1 MTAWDEIMQVVREH
15 RDDLIGRVRLLAGT
29 VTGLLVLIGSGFWFV
44 QIAQGDYYRELAE
57 NNRLR
62 KLPIIAP
69 RGLIFD
75 RRGRLLVENLPSYN
89 LMVDRSRATSLDRSL
104 AFASTVLGRPLA
116 DLEDLM
122 ERYRGVPVFKPVLLA
137 ENLSLAEV
145 ARFGVEALEYP
156 EFEVEVQQTRLYRH
170 REQTAHVIGYIGEAA
185 QEEIDRSGGA
195 VAPGDVTGKKGIEK
209 RYDAVLRGKDG
220 ERVVVVDSRGELLRE
235 FGKVPAQPGKDLTL
249 SLDLE
254 LQQEAASWLDGPEKV
269 GSIIVMDPRNGELL
283 ALVSSPSFNSNLFTH
298 RLQQDD
304 WQALLDAPNNPL
316 QNRAMQNAYSPGS
329 TFKIVMATAG
339 LSEHLIDLGFRLSCS
354 GSTVIYGH
362 PFRCWRKEGQGSVN
376 VVQALTRSCDVF
388 FYHLGQRLGIERIA
402 HYARQFGLGAPTGI
416 DIPGEKEGLVP
427 DAAWSRKTRHQP
439 WYAGETISVA
449 IGQGPMLLT
458 PLQMAA
464 MTAVVANGGYR
475 ITPHIVKNLP
485 YPPPRSANLDPRAL
499 AIVRQGLWGVVN
511 DPSGTAYSTAHL
523 PGFDIAGKT
532 GSVQVVAQHT
542 RKENLPFKYRDHGW
556 FTSFAPESDP
566 RLVVSV
572 FMEHGGS
579 GHNASPIAKALYQ
592 KYLSIEAS
600 HGDAR

>member
-1 MTAWDEIMQVVREH
+1 MQVVREY
-15 RDDLIGRVRLLAGT
+15 RDDLIGRVRLLAAG
-29 VTGLLVLIGSGFWFV
+29 VAGLMVLIASGFWFV

-89 LMVDRSRATSLDRSL
+89 LMLDRSRSAGLERSL
-104 AFASTVLGRPLA
+104 AFAAAVLGRPLG
-116 DLEDLM
+116 DLDELI

-145 ARFGVEALEYP
+145 SRFGVSELEYP
-156 EFEVEVQQTRLYRH
+156 EFEVDVQQTRLYRH
-170 REQTAHVIGYIGEAA
+170 REQTAHVIGYIGEATP
-185 QEEIDRSGGA
+185 EEIEHSDGA
-195 VAPGDVTGKKGIEK
+195 VAPGDLTGKKGIEK
-209 RYDAVLRGKDG
+209 RYDPVLRGKDG
-220 ERVVVVDSRGELLRE
+220 ERVVIVDSRGQLLRE
-235 FGKVPAQPGKDLTL
+235 YGRLASVPGKDLTL

-254 LQQEAASWLDGPEKV
+254 LQQEAASWLEGPEKV
-269 GSIIVMDPRNGELL
+269 GAIIVMDPRDGEVL

-304 WQALLDAPNNPL
+304 WQALLEAPNNPL

-329 TFKIVMATAG
+329 TFKMVMATAG
-339 LSEHLIDLGFRLSCS
+339 LSERLIDESFRLSCS
-354 GSTVIYGH
+354 GSTTIYGH
-362 PFRCWRKEGQGSVN
+362 PFRCWRKEGHGSVS
-376 VVQALTRSCDVF
+376 VHEALARSCDVF

-402 HYARQFGLGAPTGI
+402 RYARLFGLGATTGI
-416 DIPGEKEGLVP
+416 DIPGEKPGLVP
-427 DAAWSRKTRHQP
+427 DAAWSLKFRHQP

-475 ITPHIVKNLP
+475 VVPHVVKNLP
-485 YPPPRSANLDPRAL
+485 TPPPQKTALDPRAL
-499 AIVRQGLWGVVN
+499 EIVRRGLWGVVN
-511 DPSGTAYSTAHL
+511 EPGGTAYGAARID
-523 PGFDIAGKT
+523 GADIAGKT
-532 GSVQVVAQHT
+532 GSVQVIAQKVRT
-542 RKENLPFKYRDHGW
+542 KAESLPFKYRDHGW
-556 FTSFAPESDP
+556 FTSFAPEGAP

-572 FMEHGGS
+572 FCEHGGS
-579 GHNASPIAKALYQ
+579 GHNAAPIAKALYQ
-592 KYLSIEAS
+592 KYLSIESGHAGA
-600 HGDAR
+600 H

>member
-1 MTAWDEIMQVVREH
+1 MQVVREH

-89 LMVDRSRATSLDRSL
+89 LMVDRSRATALDRSL

-170 REQTAHVIGYIGEAA
+170 REQTAHVIGYIGEASP
-185 QEEIDRSGGA
+185 EEIDHSGGA

-220 ERVVVVDSRGELLRE
+220 SRVVVVDSRGELLRE
-235 FGKVPAQPGKDLTL
+235 YGREPAQAGKDLTL

-254 LQQEAASWLDGPEKV
+254 LQQEAAGWLDGPEKV
-269 GSIIVMDPRNGELL
+269 GAIIVMDPRNGEVL

-339 LSEHLIDLGFRLSCS
+339 LSEHLIDESFHLSCS

-362 PFRCWRKEGQGSVN
+362 SFRCWRKEGHGSVN
-376 VVQALTRSCDVF
+376 VRQALTRSCDVF

-402 HYARQFGLGAPTGI
+402 RYARLFGLGAPTGI

-427 DAAWSRKTRHQP
+427 DAAWSLKTRHQP

-464 MTAVVANGGYR
+464 MTAVVANGGSR
-475 ITPHIVKNLP
+475 VTPHVVKTLP
-485 YPPPRSANLDPRAL
+485 YPPPQSANLDPRAL

-511 DPSGTAYSTAHL
+511 DPSGTAYSTVHL

-532 GSVQVVAQHT
+532 GSVQVIAQKT

-572 FMEHGGS
+572 FVEHGGS

-600 HGDAR
+600 HGDTR

>member
-1 MTAWDEIMQVVREH
+1 MQVVREH
-15 RDDLIGRVRLLAGT
+15 RDDLVGRVRLLAAA
-29 VTGLLVLIGSGFWFV
+29 VTGLLVLIASGFWFV

-89 LMVDRSRATSLDRSL
+89 LMVDRSRTTAVERSL
-104 AFASTVLGRPLA
+104 AFAATVLARPLG

-122 ERYRGVPVFKPVLLA
+122 ERYRGVPVYKPVLLA

-170 REQTAHVIGYIGEAA
+170 REQTAHVIGYIGEATPD
-185 QEEIDRSGGA
+185 EIERSAGA
-195 VAPGDVTGKKGIEK
+195 VSPGDVAGKKGVEK
-209 RYDAVLRGKDG
+209 RYDAMLRGKDG
-220 ERVVVVDSRGELLRE
+220 SRVVVVDSRGELLRE
-235 FGKVPAQPGKDLTL
+235 YGRVPSAPGRDLTL

-254 LQQEAASWLDGPEKV
+254 LQQEAASWLDGPDKV
-269 GSIIVMDPRNGELL
+269 GAIIVMDPRNGELL

-298 RLQQDD
+298 RLQEND

-339 LSEHLIDLGFRLSCS
+339 LSEHLIDESFRLSCA
-354 GSTVIYGH
+354 GSTVIYNH
-362 PFRCWRKEGQGSVN
+362 SFRCWRKEGHGSVN
-376 VVQALTRSCDVF
+376 VVEALERSCDVF

-402 HYARQFGLGAPTGI
+402 RYARLFGLGSLTGI

-427 DAAWSRKTRHQP
+427 DAAWSLKARHQP

-464 MTAVVANGGYR
+464 MTAMVANGGYR
-475 ITPHIVKNLP
+475 VTPHLVQNLP
-485 YPPPRSANLDPRAL
+485 YPPPQKVNLDPQAL
-499 AIVRQGLWGVVN
+499 ALVRKGLWAVVN
-511 DPSGTAYSTAHL
+511 EPGGTAYTAARV
-523 PGFDIAGKT
+523 PGFNIAGKT
-532 GSVQVVAQHT
+532 GSVQVIAQKVRT
-542 RKENLPFKYRDHGW
+542 KAETLPFKYRDHGW
-556 FTSFAPESDP
+556 FTSFAPESEP

-572 FMEHGGS
+572 FVEHGGS
-579 GHNASPIAKALYQ
+579 GHNAAPIAKALYQ

-600 HGDAR
+600 HAGVY

>member
-1 MTAWDEIMQVVREH
+1 MQVVREH

-89 LMVDRSRATSLDRSL
+89 LMVDRSRSTALDRSL
-104 AFASTVLGRPLA
+104 EFASTVLGRPLA

-170 REQTAHVIGYIGEAA
+170 REQTAHVIGYIGEASP
-185 QEEIDRSGGA
+185 EEIERSGGA
-195 VAPGDVTGKKGIEK
+195 VAPGDVAGKKGIEK

-235 FGKVPAQPGKDLTL
+235 YGRVPALPGKDLTL

-269 GSIIVMDPRNGELL
+269 GAIIVMDPRNGELL

-304 WQALLDAPNNPL
+304 WQALLEAPNNPL

-329 TFKIVMATAG
+329 TFKIVMATEMVSPA
-339 LSEHLIDLGFRLSCS
+339 
-354 GSTVIYGH
+354 Y
-362 PFRCWRKEGQGSVN
+362 QG
-376 VVQALTRSCDVF
+376 
-388 FYHLGQRLGIERIA
+388 
-402 HYARQFGLGAPTGI
+402 
-416 DIPGEKEGLVP
+416 
-427 DAAWSRKTRHQP
+427 
-439 WYAGETISVA
+439 
-449 IGQGPMLLT
+449 
-458 PLQMAA
+458 
-464 MTAVVANGGYR
+464 
-475 ITPHIVKNLP
+475 
-485 YPPPRSANLDPRAL
+485 
-499 AIVRQGLWGVVN
+499 
-511 DPSGTAYSTAHL
+511 
-523 PGFDIAGKT
+523 
-532 GSVQVVAQHT
+532 
-542 RKENLPFKYRDHGW
+542 
-556 FTSFAPESDP
+556 
-566 RLVVSV
+566 
-572 FMEHGGS
+572 
-579 GHNASPIAKALYQ
+579 
-592 KYLSIEAS
+592 
-600 HGDAR
+600 

>member
-1 MTAWDEIMQVVREH
+1 MQVVREH

-89 LMVDRSRATSLDRSL
+89 LMVDRSRATALDRSL
-104 AFASTVLGRPLA
+104 EFASTVLGRPLA

-170 REQTAHVIGYIGEAA
+170 REQTAHVIGYIGEASP
-185 QEEIDRSGGA
+185 EEIERSGGG

-209 RYDAVLRGKDG
+209 RYDAALRGKDG

-235 FGKVPAQPGKDLTL
+235 YGRVAALPGKDLTL

-269 GSIIVMDPRNGELL
+269 GAIIVMDPRNGELL

-304 WQALLDAPNNPL
+304 WQALLEAPNNPL

-339 LSEHLIDLGFRLSCS
+339 LSEHLIDESFRLHCS
-354 GSTVIYGH
+354 GSTVIYNH
-362 PFRCWRKEGQGSVN
+362 PFRCWRKEGHGWVSVRE
-376 VVQALTRSCDVF
+376 ALTRSCDVF

-402 HYARQFGLGAPTGI
+402 RYARLFGLGAPTGI

-427 DAAWSRKTRHQP
+427 DAAWSLKTRHQP
-439 WYAGETISVA
+439 WYAGETVSVA

-458 PLQMAA
+458 PLQMAE

-475 ITPHIVKNLP
+475 VTPHIVENLP
-485 YPPPRSANLDPRAL
+485 YPVPRSAGLDPRAL

-511 DPSGTAYSTAHL
+511 DPSGTAYSTVHL

-532 GSVQVVAQHT
+532 GSVQVIAQHT

-572 FMEHGGS
+572 FAEHGGS

-600 HGDAR
+600 HGSAR

>member
-1 MTAWDEIMQVVREH
+1 
-15 RDDLIGRVRLLAGT
+15 
-29 VTGLLVLIGSGFWFV
+29 S
-44 QIAQGDYYRELAE
+44 
-57 NNRLR
+57 
-62 KLPIIAP
+62 
-69 RGLIFD
+69 
-75 RRGRLLVENLPSYN
+75 
-89 LMVDRSRATSLDRSL
+89 TSLDRSL
-104 AFASTVLGRPLA
+104 VFASTVLGRPLA
-116 DLEDLM
+116 GLEDLM
-122 ERYRGVPVFKPVLLA
+122 ERYSGVPVFKPVLLA

-145 ARFGVEALEYP
+145 ARFGVEALEFP

-170 REQTAHVIGYIGEAA
+170 REQTAHVIGYIGEASP
-185 QEEIDRSGGA
+185 EEIDRSGGA

-235 FGKVPAQPGKDLTL
+235 YGRVPAQPGKDLTL

-269 GSIIVMDPRNGELL
+269 GAIIVMDPRNGEVL

-339 LSEHLIDLGFRLSCS
+339 LSEHLIDEGFRLSCS

-362 PFRCWRKEGQGSVN
+362 SFRCWRKEGHGSVN
-376 VVQALTRSCDVF
+376 VRQALTRSCDVF

-402 HYARQFGLGAPTGI
+402 RYARLFGLGALTGI

-427 DAAWSRKTRHQP
+427 DAAWSLKTRHQH

-475 ITPHIVKNLP
+475 VTP
-485 YPPPRSANLDPRAL
+485 
-499 AIVRQGLWGVVN
+499 
-511 DPSGTAYSTAHL
+511 
-523 PGFDIAGKT
+523 
-532 GSVQVVAQHT
+532 
-542 RKENLPFKYRDHGW
+542 
-556 FTSFAPESDP
+556 
-566 RLVVSV
+566 
-572 FMEHGGS
+572 
-579 GHNASPIAKALYQ
+579 
-592 KYLSIEAS
+592 
-600 HGDAR
+600 

>member
-1 MTAWDEIMQVVREH
+1 MQVVREH

-89 LMVDRSRATSLDRSL
+89 LMVDRSRSTALDRSL
-104 AFASTVLGRPLA
+104 EFASTVLGRPLA

-170 REQTAHVIGYIGEAA
+170 REQTAHVIGYIGEASP
-185 QEEIDRSGGA
+185 EEIERSGGA
-195 VAPGDVTGKKGIEK
+195 VAPGDVAGKKGIEK

-235 FGKVPAQPGKDLTL
+235 YGRVPALPGKDLTL

-269 GSIIVMDPRNGELL
+269 GAIIVMDPRNGELL

-304 WQALLDAPNNPL
+304 WQALLEAPNNPL

-339 LSEHLIDLGFRLSCS
+339 LSEHLIDESFHLHCS
-354 GSTVIYGH
+354 GSTVIYNH
-362 PFRCWRKEGQGSVN
+362 PFRCWRKEGHGWVSVHE
-376 VVQALTRSCDVF
+376 ALTRSCDVF

-402 HYARQFGLGAPTGI
+402 RYARLFGLGAPTGI

-427 DAAWSRKTRHQP
+427 DAAWSLKTRHQP

-458 PLQMAA
+458 PLQMAE

-475 ITPHIVKNLP
+475 VTPHMVENLP
-485 YPPPRSANLDPRAL
+485 YPAPRNAGLDPRAL

-532 GSVQVVAQHT
+532 GSVQVIAQHT

-572 FMEHGGS
+572 FAEHGGS

-600 HGDAR
+600 HGGAR